1 MIFHGRPL
9 INRRFANIS
18 RAMPIVRRD
27 DGAILIDAVECPSPE
42 AAVECAR
49 QMSRLPGLHPRGGV
63 HPQRMAT
70 LRTGYAALV
79 LPACPMIFDVVGNLL
94 AVRRQLKQIVFD
106 DRIVRLL
113 GKFPIRGRLDP

>member
-1 MIFHGRPL
+1 MRP
-9 INRRFANIS
+9 ANV
-18 RAMPIVRRD
+18 AP
-27 DGAILIDAVECPSPE
+27 AL
-42 AAVECAR
+42 
-49 QMSRLPGLHPRGGV
+49 LHPRGG
-63 HPQRMAT
+63 PAADGNLENGYAT
-70 LRTGYAALV
+70 LRLV